1 MTEREKEL
9 EEQLREMS
17 VKFINVK
24 AKAED
29 LIADL
34 KQAET
39 IRIKLVKQLR
49 GKNENNNT
57 N

>member
-9 EEQLREMS
+9 EEQLRDMS

-34 KQAET
+34 KQAEA

-57 N
+57 D

>member
-24 AKAED
+24 SKAED

-34 KQAET
+34 KQAEK
-39 IRIKLVKQLR
+39 IRLKLVKQLR
-49 GKNENNNT
+49 GKNENN
-57 N
+57 

>member
-29 LIADL
+29 LIL
-34 KQAET
+34 
-39 IRIKLVKQLR
+39 I
-49 GKNENNNT
+49 
-57 N
+57 

>member
-34 KQAET
+34 KKAEK
-39 IRIKLVKQLR
+39 IRLKLVKQLR
-49 GKNENNNT
+49 GKNENN
-57 N
+57 

>member
-9 EEQLREMS
+9 EEQLRDMS

-34 KQAET
+34 GQALEK
-39 IRIKLVKQLR
+39 I
-49 GKNENNNT
+49 
-57 N
+57 